1 MKKIIICSLLLV
13 LTTATFCQQNNPSP
27 TLTKQDYIK
36 KSKNQ
41 KTAAWVLLGGGFTLS
56 TIGALTILPKAGKDI
71 GYAILLLPNAI
82 AGNVQPEPKT
92 DYTVQTILLIG
103 GLTAM
108 LSSIPLFIAAGKNK
122 TKAMSLSFKNETLLQ
137 IQKSSFVYRPI
148 PSINLKLHL

>member
-71 GYAILLLPNAI
+71 GYAILLIPNAI
-82 AGNVQPEPKT
+82 TGTLQPEPQNN
-92 DYTVQTILLIG
+92 YTAQTILLIG
-103 GLTAM
+103 GLMAM
-108 LSSIPLFIAAGKNK
+108 LSSIPLFIASGKNK
-122 TKAMSLSFKNETLLQ
+122 TKAMSLSFKNETSLQ
-137 IQKSSFVYRPI
+137 IQKSSFVYWSI
-148 PSINLKLHL
+148 PSINLKLQL